1 MLEQGFH
8 SRLHLYCP
16 FSMVQLYAVI
26 SEREKT
32 ARFRNAIFF
41 GRLPGLPQPPNAS
54 PVSAS
59 QTTTRRG
66 LFLALGAHVFWGS
79 MPLYLLLVQS
89 VPPLEFVAWRLA
101 FTLPLC
107 LAALAVLR
115 GWAELR
121 AVLRNRRTLLTL
133 LGSATMVAVNW
144 WLYVWAIHNGHIYA
158 ASLGYYILPLMMMLL
173 GLVVLGEK
181 LTRRQWTAVVLAAL
195 GVGVL
200 AIGALTTM
208 WLSLAMAVTFG
219 IYGLLRKTVAAG
231 PLAGLTVESIILIPV
246 ALAIV
251 GWYGAS
257 PAGSALT
264 QGWGVALAV
273 AWSGPM
279 TAVPLMLFASAARRM
294 PYTVIGFLQF
304 SSPTIVF
311 LLGLTVFG
319 EELRPAQLA
328 CYVLIWT
335 AAALFT
341 WDLIRNRRTPA
352 AS

>member
-1 MLEQGFH
+1 
-8 SRLHLYCP
+8 
-16 FSMVQLYAVI
+16 MVQLYAAF

-32 ARFRNAIFF
+32 TRFRNAISS
-41 GRLPGLPQPPNAS
+41 GRLPGSPQRPNAS
-54 PVSAS
+54 SVSAPNS
-59 QTTTRRG
+59 TARSG
-66 LFLALGAHVFWGS
+66 LFLALAAHAFWGS

-89 VPPLEFVAWRLA
+89 VPPLEFVAWRLV

-107 LAALAVLR
+107 LALLAVVR
-115 GWAELR
+115 GWGELR
-121 AVLRNRRTLLTL
+121 SVLRDRRAFLTL
-133 LGSATMVAVNW
+133 LGSASMVAVNW

-181 LTRRQWTAVVLAAL
+181 LTRGQWAAVVLAGL
-195 GVGVL
+195 GVGIL

-231 PLAGLTVESIILIPV
+231 ALAGLTVESLILIPV

-251 GWYGAS
+251 AWYATS
-257 PAGSALT
+257 PAGSALS

-279 TAVPLMLFASAARRM
+279 TALPLMMFAASARRM

-311 LLGLTVFG
+311 VLGLTVFG

-328 CYVLIWT
+328 CYMLIWA

-341 WDLIRNRRTPA
+341 WELLRSRKARTA
-352 AS
+352 EEVVAG

>member
-1 MLEQGFH
+1 MV
-8 SRLHLYCP
+8 HLY
-16 FSMVQLYAVI
+16 AAI

-32 ARFRNAIFF
+32 ARFRNAIICR
-41 GRLPGLPQPPNAS
+41 RLPGLPQPPNGWS
-54 PVSAS
+54 VSAS
-59 QTTTRRG
+59 QTKTQSG
-66 LFLALGAHVFWGS
+66 LFLALGAHIVWGS

-89 VPPLEFVAWRLA
+89 VPPLEFVAWRLV

-107 LAALAVLR
+107 LGLVAALR
-115 GWAELR
+115 GWRELR
-121 AVLRNRRTLLTL
+121 AVLRNGRAVLTL
-133 LGSATMVAVNW
+133 FGSAAMVAVNW

-181 LTRRQWTAVVLAAL
+181 LTRRQWGAVALAAL
-195 GVGVL
+195 GVGIL
-200 AIGALTTM
+200 AAGALTTM
-208 WLSLAMAVTFG
+208 WLSMAMAVTFG
-219 IYGLLRKTVAAG
+219 
-231 PLAGLTVESIILIPV
+231 ILIPV

-251 GWYGAS
+251 GWYWAS
-257 PAGSALT
+257 PAGPALA

-279 TAVPLMLFASAARRM
+279 TAVPLMMFAAAARRM

-328 CYVLIWT
+328 CYVLIWA

-341 WDLIRNRRTPA
+341 WELLRSRKARTMAEETVA
-352 AS
+352 A